1 MVALLILDKN
11 IRYFLGKGLKV
22 ITLQIIQ
29 FEVVG
34 IKKNETNL
42 SLFLDIKIPFKKV
55 VTKPSARCQ

>member
-34 IKKNETNL
+34 IKKMKR
-42 SLFLDIKIPFKKV
+42 IYPFFWI
-55 VTKPSARCQ
+55 